1 MRQVPVRILFDAD
14 TPKVRSETLRMLS
27 GDPCGEPQ
35 AERLGRSASARLKR
49 ALGRR
54 KARHRPVEVDER
66 NPYQTADTS
75 FGQQLAAA
83 YRSGQS

>member
-1 MRQVPVRILFDAD
+1 MKQAPVRILFEAD
-14 TPKVRSETLRMLS
+14 TKKVRDEMLRMLS
-27 GDPCGEPQ
+27 GDPCEDPQ
-35 AERLGRSASARLKR
+35 AEPLGRSASARHKR
-49 ALGRR
+49 TLGRR

-75 FGQQLAAA
+75 FEQQLAAA

>member
-1 MRQVPVRILFDAD
+1 MKEVPVRIPFDAD
-14 TPKVRSETLRMLS
+14 TKKVRSETLRMLS
-27 GDPCGEPQ
+27 GDPCGESQ
-35 AERLGRSASARLKR
+35 AERVGRSAQSRLKR

-75 FGQQLAAA
+75 FEQQLAAA